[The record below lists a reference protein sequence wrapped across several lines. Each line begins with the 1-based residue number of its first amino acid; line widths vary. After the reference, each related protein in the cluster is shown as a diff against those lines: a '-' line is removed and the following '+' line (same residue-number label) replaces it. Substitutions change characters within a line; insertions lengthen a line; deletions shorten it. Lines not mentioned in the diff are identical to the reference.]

1 MWKRSP
7 RSEDYSGNDSTQH
20 HLSELGFLGRSRKSK
35 KFQLQPESSSRSPL
49 RSFRSL
55 SRGVIDRPSSS
66 LSNQTDITRR
76 APSTV
81 AGSIN
86 SAYPEP
92 GQLAHSNRSR
102 TSFHSRSGRTTGLM
116 EVDRTHTR
124 RERTF
129 VGSECAVCEEPLEHT
144 LRGERVLQLSCAH
157 VSHEACFYEF
167 LRECDGQY
175 CPTCNAPLAL
185 DTSRGGNVLDIV
197 TSNDTATV
205 RSGLTTPTPWEPS
218 SRRAPSESGSRYT
231 SGTREPPY
239 TRDASYHPSAKEPPY
254 NPSRDSSY
262 NRRDSRDTS
271 SQRERVERLTVGS
284 NPRQPHSRNG
294 SAAGSSGEYNEGHH
308 ASGRRHDYDV
318 QAMESDLSP
327 RPKVAK
333 NPIPAPIVTVRSE
346 FPTMNRSRQQQ
357 TLTCLIT
364 VEVPDANWRPDLDD
378 LRHTPSG
385 QSQPDEAY
393 AGRFGGGQDARSI
406 QYEPTENMEEVAEEL
421 RNRVDNWHGLEFQ
434 RFGKLRLHGHM
445 RVGKDRD
452 SWQELECYL
461 FGEMLICVKEKKSG
475 DSQFDATGRRK
486 PVRCSLKGSILI
498 KKHLK
503 SIEVSPDEPI
513 LSLNLS
519 VTELPCFYLRFQN
532 RNQLEIWRR
541 SLIDLHPEA
550 ISRHNDYDY
559 DNSGAEE
566 DDYRGSRGIQRQA
579 SINSSYGAGKSINT
593 AITDYTNPDYA
604 SPDAEFPAINTVHIP
619 LDLVVVIPVS
629 SSMQGLKI
637 TLLRD
642 ALKFLVQNLGP
653 RDRMGLVTFGSS
665 GGGVPLVGMT
675 TKSWAGWPKILES
688 IRPVG
693 QKSLRADVVEG
704 ANVAMDLL
712 MQRKFNNPVSTILL
726 ISDSSISDPESVD
739 FVVSRAEAA
748 KVTIH
753 SFGLGLTHKP
763 DTMIELS
770 TRTKGSYSYVKDW
783 MMLRECVAGCL
794 GALQTTSHQ
803 NVKLKLRLPEG
814 SPAKFVKISGAL
826 HTTKRATGKDAEA
839 ALGDLRFGDKRD
851 VLVQLVIQPDN
862 ATQDNMPQDPWESL
876 VSGLEALGGCSDGDE
891 GRVLSVEEVPLI
903 QADLTYGDLLRDGH
917 LTHSPRPSLLAIT
930 MLPPNPRA
938 NGQRSSTPPIPP
950 HPSIVQRRME
960 LLTSDMLTRALTLV
974 SRGQHDRAMHLL
986 NETRSILKGLG
997 KGGLPPL
1004 PPGASKSDDA
1014 DSRGDTPVSASS
1026 PKSSTF
1032 GGTHSSASDT
1042 NTITPASAV
1051 DAQTMIALNADLES
1065 SLEWINHPAVFGR
1078 DSRKAVLQSIGV
1090 ISSQRAYTFR
1100 TPSEAHWAQRVSGV
1114 RRLTERSQDW
1124 RETGDDALTEE

>member
-1 MWKRSP
+1 MAGLVSLRRRSIP
-7 RSEDYSGNDSTQH
+7 ALGSGQARLAYGSSISDRTTISET
-20 HLSELGFLGRSRKSK
+20 L
-35 KFQLQPESSSRSPL
+35 
-49 RSFRSL
+49 L
-55 SRGVIDRPSSS
+55 SRYDSSTSTNRPRALSAAASSVHS
-66 LSNQTDITRR
+66 DYPDPVLS
-76 APSTV
+76 
-81 AGSIN
+81 
-86 SAYPEP
+86 
-92 GQLAHSNRSR
+92 HSNKSR
-102 TSFHSRSGRTTGLM
+102 VSFNSRSGRHPAGPM
-116 EVDRTHTR
+116 EVDRTRTR

-129 VGSECAVCEEPLEHT
+129 IGSECAVCEEPLEHT
-144 LRGERVLQLSCAH
+144 LRGERVLQFSCSH

-167 LRECDGQY
+167 IREYESQY
-175 CPTCNAPLAL
+175 CPTCDAPLGL
-185 DTSRGGNVLDIV
+185 DTSRGGNVLDIEKISNIVRSV
-197 TSNDTATV
+197 TMSDTATT
-205 RSGLTTPTPWEPS
+205 RSGVTGITGTTPWEQQSIRRPPS
-218 SRRAPSESGSRYT
+218 DSGSR
-231 SGTREPPY
+231 S
-239 TRDASYHPSAKEPPY
+239 
-254 NPSRDSSY
+254 NNRDSSFGA
-262 NRRDSRDTS
+262 RRDSRDTTG
-271 SQRERVERLTVGS
+271 QRERVERLTTAS
-284 NPRQPHSRNG
+284 QPRQPHSRNG
-294 SAAGSSGEYNEGHH
+294 SAAGSSGDYNDAQHSN
-308 ASGRRHDYDV
+308 SGRRHDYDV

-327 RPKVAK
+327 RKGVTK

-357 TLTCLIT
+357 SLTCLIT
-364 VEVPDANWRPDLDD
+364 VEVPEGNWRPNAED
-378 LRHTPSG
+378 LRH
-385 QSQPDEAY
+385 SQATQQQLDEPYSA
-393 AGRFGGGQDARSI
+393 RFGGSQDARSI
-406 QYEPTENMEEVAEEL
+406 QQEPAENLDEIAEEL
-421 RNRVDNWHGLEFQ
+421 KNRVDNWHGLEFN
-434 RFGKLRLHGHM
+434 RFGKLRLHGQM
-445 RVGKDRD
+445 RVGKDRE

-461 FGEMLICVKEKKSG
+461 FAEMLICVKEKKPSSSNHYE
-475 DSQFDATGRRK
+475 DEKRK
-486 PVRCSLKGSILI
+486 RPRCTLKGSILI

-503 SIEVSPDEPI
+503 SLEAGADEPI

-519 VTELPCFYLRFQN
+519 VSELPYFYLRFQS
-532 RNQLEIWRR
+532 RQQLEMWRR
-541 SLIDLHPEA
+541 ALTDLHPIENL
-550 ISRHNDYDY
+550 SRAQDYDL

-566 DDYRGSRGIQRQA
+566 DDYRTSRIQRQA

-593 AITDYTNPDYA
+593 AITDYSNPDMEKA
-604 SPDAEFPAINTVHIP
+604 SIDSFHVPI
-619 LDLVVVIPVS
+619 DLVVVVPVS

-637 TLLRD
+637 TLMRD
-642 ALKFLVQNLGP
+642 ALKFLVMNLGP

-675 TKSWAGWPKILES
+675 TKHWSGWNKILDS

-712 MQRKFNNPVSTILL
+712 MQRKLNNPVSTILL
-726 ISDSSISDPESVD
+726 ISDSSTSDPESVD

-748 KVTIH
+748 KINIH

-770 TRTKGSYSYVKDW
+770 TRTKGSYLYVKDW

-851 VLVQLVIQPDN
+851 VLVQLVISPDN
-862 ATQDNMPQDPWESL
+862 ATPENMPQDPWESL
-876 VSGLEALGGCSDGDE
+876 VSGLEALGGGLDGDE
-891 GRVLSVEEVPLI
+891 QRVLSVEEVPLI

-938 NGQRSSTPPIPP
+938 KNQRPMTPPIPP

-974 SRGQHDRAMHLL
+974 SRGQHDRGEHLL

-1004 PPGASKSDDA
+1004 PPVASRSGTSDSG
-1014 DSRGDTPVSASS
+1014 SRGDHTPSSSS

-1032 GGTHSSASDT
+1032 GESHASSASET
-1042 NTITPASAV
+1042 ATITPTSSV
-1051 DAQTMIALNADLES
+1051 DTRTMTALNADLDAA
-1065 SLEWINHPAVFGR
+1065 LEWINHPAVFGR

-1090 ISSQRAYTFR
+1090 ISSQRAYTYR
-1100 TPSEAHWAQRVSGV
+1100 TASEAHWAQRIAGV
-1114 RRLTERSQDW
+1114 RRLTDRSKDW
-1124 RETGDDALTEE
+1124 REMGDDALTEE

>member
-35 KFQLQPESSSRSPL
+35 KFQSQPESSSRSPL
-49 RSFRSL
+49 RSFRSF
-55 SRGVIDRPSSS
+55 SRGVIDRPGSS
-66 LSNQTDITRR
+66 LSNQTDITRPR

-102 TSFHSRSGRTTGLM
+102 TSFYSRSGRTTGLM

-185 DTSRGGNVLDIV
+185 DTSRGGNVLDIEKISNIVRSV

-231 SGTREPPY
+231 SGTREPLPY
-239 TRDASYHPSAKEPPY
+239 TRDASYNPSAKEPAY

-308 ASGRRHDYDV
+308 ANGRRHDYDV

-333 NPIPAPIVTVRSE
+333 NPIPAPMVTVRSE

-475 DSQFDATGRRK
+475 DPQFDATGRRK

-532 RNQLEIWRR
+532 RNQLETWRR

-604 SPDAEFPAINTVHIP
+604 SPDAEFPAINTIHIP
-619 LDLVVVIPVS
+619 
-629 SSMQGLKI
+629 
-637 TLLRD
+637 
-642 ALKFLVQNLGP
+642 
-653 RDRMGLVTFGSS
+653 
-665 GGGVPLVGMT
+665 
-675 TKSWAGWPKILES
+675 
-688 IRPVG
+688 
-693 QKSLRADVVEG
+693 
-704 ANVAMDLL
+704 
-712 MQRKFNNPVSTILL
+712 
-726 ISDSSISDPESVD
+726 
-739 FVVSRAEAA
+739 
-748 KVTIH
+748 
-753 SFGLGLTHKP
+753 
-763 DTMIELS
+763 
-770 TRTKGSYSYVKDW
+770 
-783 MMLRECVAGCL
+783 
-794 GALQTTSHQ
+794 
-803 NVKLKLRLPEG
+803 
-814 SPAKFVKISGAL
+814 
-826 HTTKRATGKDAEA
+826 
-839 ALGDLRFGDKRD
+839 
-851 VLVQLVIQPDN
+851 
-862 ATQDNMPQDPWESL
+862 
-876 VSGLEALGGCSDGDE
+876 
-891 GRVLSVEEVPLI
+891 
-903 QADLTYGDLLRDGH
+903 
-917 LTHSPRPSLLAIT
+917 
-930 MLPPNPRA
+930 
-938 NGQRSSTPPIPP
+938 
-950 HPSIVQRRME
+950 
-960 LLTSDMLTRALTLV
+960 
-974 SRGQHDRAMHLL
+974 
-986 NETRSILKGLG
+986 SILSWSFRCPRLC
-997 KGGLPPL
+997 
-1004 PPGASKSDDA
+1004 
-1014 DSRGDTPVSASS
+1014 
-1026 PKSSTF
+1026 
-1032 GGTHSSASDT
+1032 
-1042 NTITPASAV
+1042 
-1051 DAQTMIALNADLES
+1051 
-1065 SLEWINHPAVFGR
+1065 
-1078 DSRKAVLQSIGV
+1078 KA
-1090 ISSQRAYTFR
+1090 
-1100 TPSEAHWAQRVSGV
+1100 
-1114 RRLTERSQDW
+1114 
-1124 RETGDDALTEE
+1124 